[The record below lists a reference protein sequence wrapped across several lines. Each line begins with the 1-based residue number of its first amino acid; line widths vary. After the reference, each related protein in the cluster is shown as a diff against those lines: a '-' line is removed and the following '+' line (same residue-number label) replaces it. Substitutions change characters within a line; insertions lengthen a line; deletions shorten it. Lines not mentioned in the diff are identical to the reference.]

1 MQGISKNPCDGI
13 KKFEENNVQ
22 ERYLTPEELERLCV
36 AIRES
41 ENPLLEPIILM
52 LILTG
57 ARKSEILN
65 ARWEDVDLQRKSI
78 RFPFTKSGKP
88 RTVPL
93 SDSAVGVL
101 EGLERTGLYVF
112 PNPDTGKPF
121 TSVYRSWF
129 TAREKACLEDVK
141 LHTLRHSFASFLINA
156 GRSIYEVGALL
167 GHSKIETTMRYA
179 HLAEETLKEAV
190 NSVPLGKAA

>member
-1 MQGISKNPCDGI
+1 M
-13 KKFEENNVQ
+13 
-22 ERYLTPEELERLCV
+22 
-36 AIRES
+36 
-41 ENPLLEPIILM
+41 
-52 LILTG
+52 
-57 ARKSEILN
+57 
-65 ARWEDVDLQRKSI
+65 QRKYV

-101 EGLERTGLYVF
+101 KGLERTGPYVF

-121 TSVYRSWF
+121 TSIYRSWF
-129 TAREKACLEDVK
+129 TAREKAGLEDVK

-179 HLAEETLKEAV
+179 HLAEETLKDAV
-190 NSVPLGKAA
+190 NAVPLGKAA

>member
-1 MQGISKNPCDGI
+1 MNLDANFLPSLFAC
-13 KKFEENNVQ
+13 
-22 ERYLTPEELERLCV
+22 
-36 AIRES
+36 ASIRES
-41 ENPLLEPIILM
+41 KNPLLEPIILM

-93 SDSAVGVL
+93 SDSAVSVL
-101 EGLERTGLYVF
+101 KGLEQTGPYVF

-121 TSVYRSWF
+121 TSIYRSWF
-129 TAREKACLEDVK
+129 TAREKADLEDVK
-141 LHTLRHSFASFLINA
+141 LHSTHSGTVLPAS
-156 GRSIYEVGALL
+156 
-167 GHSKIETTMRYA
+167 
-179 HLAEETLKEAV
+179 
-190 NSVPLGKAA
+190 